1 MGEIGIE
8 AYENLA
14 NAVIIQA
21 VHDYRKAY
29 GKVLRGRSDKNTRDK
44 IEELEQFFTG
54 EWIEVLTSLDGNL
67 ILNTIRREEKAVY
80 EGKMKKRSIVHK
92 TYNRKAH

>member
-44 IEELEQFFTG
+44 IEELERFFTG
-54 EWIEVLTSLDGNL
+54 EWIEILTSLDGTL
-67 ILNTIRREEKAVY
+67 ILNTIRREEEAVH